1 MLSISSGVGACASRR
16 AAPSTEQKGRAV
28 MLGHPAVL
36 GMDVRRGLED
46 EGWIW
51 AEESHLGVAP
61 DNSAF
66 GRSDTMVGVSDW

>member
-1 MLSISSGVGACASRR
+1 
-16 AAPSTEQKGRAV
+16 